1 MCGRGGKEQFSVW
14 SKERKWEIRMN
25 KWMVAAKRADFDA
38 IARKYQISPVLARI
52 IRNRDVI
59 ADEDIDKFL
68 NGTRAALYAPRLLK
82 DMDKAVEI
90 LLQKISEGKHIRI
103 IGDYDIDGICST
115 YILYRGLTACGA
127 QVDTAIPHRI
137 RDGYGLN
144 EHLIQEAYDAGTD
157 TVLTCDNGIAAY
169 DQIAFANTLGMTVI
183 VTDHHEVPYDEIG
196 GERRYKVPEA
206 VAVVDPKQEDCGYP
220 FPEICG
226 AVVAYKLI
234 LALIAE
240 REHRAWQEVME
251 SELGLELLEFAAFAT
266 IGDVMELRDE
276 NRIIVKSGLELMA
289 NTRNIG
295 LKALIQATGT
305 DPAHIKP
312 YTVGF
317 VLGPCLNATG
327 RLDTAVNALELFQAV
342 DVDRAAT
349 LAGDLKAMNDSRK
362 ELTLKGVD
370 EAVAQIENSD
380 LKQDRVLVVYL
391 PGVHESLAG
400 IIAGRIRE
408 KYCKPTF
415 VLTKAEEGVK
425 GSGRSIDAFHMYD
438 EMTKCKELFTKY
450 GGHKLAAGLSLAEEN
465 VDEFRRRLNENCQL
479 TDEDFEEKVLIDVP
493 MPMAYAD
500 FDFIAELERLEPF
513 GNGNPK
519 PQFAQKNVRFLSGR
533 VLGANRNVGKYTVAD
548 EDGRR
553 YELIYFGDIEGF
565 HEYISA
571 KYGAGALD
579 RLYRTG
585 TWTDAGMKSEPI
597 VLSVVYY
604 PDVNEYRGN
613 VSLQM
618 VMKYYQ

>member
-1 MCGRGGKEQFSVW
+1 MS
-14 SKERKWEIRMN
+14 
-25 KWMVAAKRADFDA
+25 KWMVAAKRADFNA

-52 IRNRDVI
+52 IRNRDVVED
-59 ADEDIDKFL
+59 ADINKFL
-68 NGTRAALYAPRLLK
+68 NGTRVELYAPERLK
-82 DMDKAVEI
+82 DMDKAVEL
-90 LLQKISEGKHIRI
+90 LLQKIAEGRHIRI

-115 YILYRGLTACGA
+115 YILYRGLTECGA
-127 QVDTAIPHRI
+127 YVDTAIPHRI

-183 VTDHHEVPYDEIG
+183 VTDHHEVPYDEID
-196 GERRYKVPEA
+196 GERRYKVPHA
-206 VAVVDPKQEDCGYP
+206 SAVVDPKQEDCGYP

-226 AVVAYKLI
+226 AVVAYKLV
-234 LALIAE
+234 LALLAA
-240 REHRAWQEVME
+240 REHTQWREVME

-289 NTRNIG
+289 HTRNIG
-295 LKALIQATGT
+295 LKALIQATGI

-312 YTVGF
+312 YTIGF

-327 RLDTAVNALELFQAV
+327 RLDTATNALKLFQAA
-342 DVDRAAT
+342 DMDRAAM

-370 EAVAQIENSD
+370 EAVAQIENSE
-380 LKQDRVLVVYL
+380 LKQDKVLVVYL
-391 PGVHESLAG
+391 PEVHESLAG

-408 KYCKPTF
+408 KYGRPAF

-425 GSGRSIDAFHMYD
+425 GSGRSVDAFHMYD
-438 EMTKCKELFTKY
+438 EMTKCKDLFTKY
-450 GGHKLAAGLSLAEEN
+450 GGHKLAAGLSLPEKN
-465 VDEFRRRLNENCQL
+465 VEEFRRRLNENCKL

-493 MPMAYAD
+493 MPMSYAS

-519 PQFAQKNVRFLSGR
+519 PQFAQKNVRFLSGK

-565 HEYISA
+565 HAYVSA
-571 KYGAGALD
+571 KYGEEALD
-579 RLYRTG
+579 RLYHRN
-585 TWTDAGMKSEPI
+585 AGEAFGAQSEPI

>member
-1 MCGRGGKEQFSVW
+1 MS
-14 SKERKWEIRMN
+14 
-25 KWMVAAKRADFDA
+25 KWMVAAKRADFNA

-52 IRNRDVI
+52 IRNRDVVED
-59 ADEDIDKFL
+59 ADINKFL
-68 NGTRAALYAPRLLK
+68 NGTRAELYAPERLK
-82 DMDKAVEI
+82 DMDKAVEL
-90 LLQKISEGKHIRI
+90 LLQKIAEGRHIRI

-115 YILYRGLTACGA
+115 YILYRGLTECGA
-127 QVDTAIPHRI
+127 YVDTAIPHRI

-183 VTDHHEVPYDEIG
+183 VTDHHEVPYDEID
-196 GERRYKVPEA
+196 GERRYKVPHA
-206 VAVVDPKQEDCGYP
+206 SAVVDPKQEDCGYP

-226 AVVAYKLI
+226 AVVAYKLV
-234 LALIAE
+234 LALLAA
-240 REHRAWQEVME
+240 REHTQWREVME

-289 NTRNIG
+289 HTRNIG
-295 LKALIQATGT
+295 LKALIQATGI

-312 YTVGF
+312 YTIGF

-327 RLDTAVNALELFQAV
+327 RLDTATNALKLFQAA
-342 DVDRAAT
+342 DMDRAAM

-370 EAVAQIENSD
+370 EAVAQIENTE
-380 LKQDRVLVVYL
+380 LKQDKVLVVYL
-391 PGVHESLAG
+391 PEVHESLAG

-408 KYCKPTF
+408 KYGRPAF

-425 GSGRSIDAFHMYD
+425 GSGRSVDAFHMYD
-438 EMTKCKELFTKY
+438 EMTKCKDLFTKY
-450 GGHKLAAGLSLAEEN
+450 GGHKLAAGLSLPEKN
-465 VDEFRRRLNENCQL
+465 VEEFRRRLNENCKL

-493 MPMAYAD
+493 MPMSYAS

-519 PQFAQKNVRFLSGR
+519 PQFAQKNVRFLSGK

-565 HEYISA
+565 HAYVSA
-571 KYGAGALD
+571 KYGEEALD
-579 RLYRTG
+579 RLYHRN
-585 TWTDAGMKSEPI
+585 AGEAFGAQSEPI